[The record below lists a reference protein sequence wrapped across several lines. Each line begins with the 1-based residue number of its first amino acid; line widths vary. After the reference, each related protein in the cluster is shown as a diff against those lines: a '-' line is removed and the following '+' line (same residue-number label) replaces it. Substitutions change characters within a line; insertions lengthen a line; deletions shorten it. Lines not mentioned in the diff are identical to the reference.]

1 MTDAIE
7 KLIEAAEVVLPIID
21 RNTDE
26 VNALRDAIAPAR
38 AELERMREEV
48 ERAKQEVEICHARE
62 TCCCG
67 DYMKGHSAYS
77 GHSPVSM
84 YDWSLHKVEEER
96 DRLRAE
102 IRAAEREACLRDI
115 DAVAFEAKAAF
126 GELWALDRIRA
137 RIRARADKE
146 GER

>member
-1 MTDAIE
+1 MARGSAVTDAIT
-7 KLIEAAEVVLPIID
+7 KLIEAADDIAERGVTASATMHHRLA
-21 RNTDE
+21 T
-26 VNALRDAIAPAR
+26 AIAPAR
-38 AELERMREEV
+38 AGWAYTQGELKAATREV
-48 ERAKQEVEICHARE
+48 AIQRKQLRDDRAMFGAE
-62 TCCCG
+62 TT
-67 DYMKGHSAYS
+67 
-77 GHSPVSM
+77 
-84 YDWSLHKVEEER
+84 
-96 DRLRAE
+96 RLRAE